1 MERNTAFLYPDLAS
15 GNQEERRYTL
25 NLITSLTAIVQ
36 SANRQLKNLIE
47 GGNFSFVKCMPEVQ
61 MHCITE
67 ELDVL
72 DDRDN
77 VRICVTRY
85 DGHDYTTYYDRLTS
99 EYVSGQTRISHLV
112 ALDLYSTTRA
122 TQFSRDDKKHFDA
135 VISTCME
142 NLEAVLVSIL
152 LDISLYHYFLLS
164 DDLIERRKFNETKY
178 NYLIDNLAFS
188 EKKVYGI
195 ESLTGGPM
203 YLPFSLPEVK
213 VINRRTKNENR
224 QEMVKKLLQRYA
236 TFLAR
241 SSSLKIIK
249 DQKGNIKDSSD
260 SLPQEIQRTVESVVK
275 EHTNFDE
282 YVIVF
287 SSDSTNN
294 LTHQV
299 LEFDES
305 GSLPSWITK
314 DSEKKAFPYIIL
326 VVEEG

>member
-15 GNQEERRYTL
+15 ENQKERRCTL

-47 GGNFSFVKCMPEVQ
+47 GGSFSFVKCMPEVQ

-67 ELDVL
+67 EMDVL
-72 DDRDN
+72 DDLDN

-85 DGHDYTTYYDRLTS
+85 DGHDYTLYYDKLTR
-99 EYVSGQTRISHLV
+99 EYVSGHTRISHLV
-112 ALDLYSTTRA
+112 ALDLYSTTCH
-122 TQFSRDDKKHFDA
+122 TQFSRDENKQFDA
-135 VISTCME
+135 VISTCLE
-142 NLEAVLVSIL
+142 TLEAVLVSIMF
-152 LDISLYHYFLLS
+152 DISLYHYFLLS
-164 DDLIERRKFNETKY
+164 DDLIERKKFNEIKY
-178 NYLIDNLAFS
+178 DHLIKNLTDS
-188 EKKVYGI
+188 EKKVYGT
-195 ESLTGGPM
+195 ESLVDGPI

-241 SSSLKIIK
+241 STSLKIKK

-260 SLPQEIQRTVESVVK
+260 SLPQEIQRTVESVLK
-275 EHTNFDE
+275 EHTNSDE

-326 VVEEG
+326 VEEG